1 MSKPKRNWRN
11 IRDDFLDYTRAERNG
26 VYVLM
31 ALILLVNGYRFY
43 KNHYRVDEYDYTD
56 RLAEIEEA
64 YAGTERAIPKQKKLF
79 PFNPNTVTE
88 EEMQRLGFVDW
99 KIKTFMKYRATGA
112 TFKDLDDFEKVYS
125 IDSLDIARV
134 KDVINFD
141 QIQSKSKK
149 PGSEKKKIKNTLNKN
164 VALPTTPLFD
174 FDPNTA
180 SEADLKKLGLS
191 DRVVKTLI
199 KFRSKGAFRKA
210 SDVGK
215 IYGLKQDQF
224 EKLLP
229 YIQIKNTGKK
239 PKYAS
244 NIQKDR
250 EIEGQRRKVFDKEVK
265 VEVIPLKSID
275 INSATVEEWQRIK
288 GIGPSYAGRIVK
300 YRDMLGGFYEI
311 EQIKETYGVVDSI
324 YQKIEPYV
332 KLSAPKDKI
341 KINTIIEDSL
351 ARHPYLNWN
360 QVKVI
365 INYREKHGPFTK
377 DEDVY
382 GCRRL
387 TKEEWKRLTPYF
399 DYSLEPDSVLLV
411 K

>member
-149 PGSEKKKIKNTLNKN
+149 PGSEKKKIKNTLNK
-164 VALPTTPLFD
+164 TD
-174 FDPNTA
+174 
-180 SEADLKKLGLS
+180 
-191 DRVVKTLI
+191 
-199 KFRSKGAFRKA
+199 
-210 SDVGK
+210 
-215 IYGLKQDQF
+215 
-224 EKLLP
+224 
-229 YIQIKNTGKK
+229 
-239 PKYAS
+239 
-244 NIQKDR
+244 
-250 EIEGQRRKVFDKEVK
+250 
-265 VEVIPLKSID
+265 
-275 INSATVEEWQRIK
+275 
-288 GIGPSYAGRIVK
+288 
-300 YRDMLGGFYEI
+300 
-311 EQIKETYGVVDSI
+311 
-324 YQKIEPYV
+324 
-332 KLSAPKDKI
+332 
-341 KINTIIEDSL
+341 
-351 ARHPYLNWN
+351 
-360 QVKVI
+360 
-365 INYREKHGPFTK
+365 
-377 DEDVY
+377 
-382 GCRRL
+382 
-387 TKEEWKRLTPYF
+387 
-399 DYSLEPDSVLLV
+399 
-411 K
+411 